1 MKLTKL
7 GNYTAVMLTPAELD
21 LIVSGLRELNE
32 KHEQNRTMTRALK
45 TEIIAMLYPI
55 EDRIASLQV
64 VLPESPQELYDEFNE
79 LQKLQILQQS

>member
-32 KHEQNRTMTRALK
+32 KHEKNRTMTRALK
-45 TEIIAMLYPI
+45 TEIIAMLYSI

-64 VLPESPQELYDEFNE
+64 ILPESPQELYDEFTE
-79 LQKLQILQQS
+79 LQKLQILQ